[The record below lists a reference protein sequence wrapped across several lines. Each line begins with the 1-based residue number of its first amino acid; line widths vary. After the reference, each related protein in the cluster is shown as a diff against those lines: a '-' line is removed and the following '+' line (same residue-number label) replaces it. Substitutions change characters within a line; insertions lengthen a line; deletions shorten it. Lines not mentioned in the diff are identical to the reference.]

1 MPQMDVRARSAPFPP
16 LPAGGIL
23 IWAAIFLQNLPFL
36 FYAGLWLS
44 LEGSS
49 TVRWKEPSAW
59 EEADLGLNP
68 TPVVT
73 LQSREFACFAQLRAP
88 SP

>member
-1 MPQMDVRARSAPFPP
+1 M
-16 LPAGGIL
+16 

-49 TVRWKEPSAW
+49 TVRWKETNPW
-59 EEADLGLNP
+59 EEADPGLNP
-68 TPVVT
+68 APVVT
-73 LQSREFACFAQLRAP
+73 LVVTLRSREFACFTHLRAP
-88 SP
+88 SS